1 MKNFKIVNR
10 NTGATYFL
18 NDKEREIFFGNINGV
33 NQDYD
38 VLKQNNSFYKDGEYK
53 YDILNLTRS
62 KARRKDKML
71 DVLAHLCLIGA
82 SILATIIYIQ
92 TYC

>member
-1 MKNFKIVNR
+1 MENFKIVNR

-18 NDKEREIFFGNINGV
+18 NEKEKETFFKRN
-33 NQDYD
+33 Y
-38 VLKQNNSFYKDGEYK
+38 FYKDGDYK

-92 TYC
+92 KYC

>member
-1 MKNFKIVNR
+1 MENFKIVNR
-10 NTGATYFL
+10 NTKATYFL
-18 NDKEREIFFGNINGV
+18 NDKERETFFGNINGV

-38 VLKQNNSFYKDGEYK
+38 VLKQNNSFYKDGKYQ
-53 YDILNLTRS
+53 YDILNLTKA

-71 DVLAHLCLIGA
+71 DVLAHLSIIGA
-82 SILATIIYIQ
+82 SALATIIYIQ

>member
-1 MKNFKIVNR
+1 MENFKIVNR
-10 NTGATYFL
+10 NTKATYFL
-18 NDKEREIFFGNINGV
+18 NEKEKETFFKIN
-33 NQDYD
+33 Y
-38 VLKQNNSFYKDGEYK
+38 LYKDGDYK

>member
-1 MKNFKIVNR
+1 MENWKIVNR

-18 NDKEREIFFGNINGV
+18 NEKEKETFFKRN
-33 NQDYD
+33 Y
-38 VLKQNNSFYKDGEYK
+38 FYKDGKYK
-53 YDILNLTRS
+53 YDIQYLTQE